1 MKKNVLLFLF
11 TILITLGFQS
21 CNDENDKVGNTAR
34 IQLKLVDAPGD
45 YEQVNIEII
54 DIGIPNKFVTIFI
67 KPLY

>member
-1 MKKNVLLFLF
+1 
-11 TILITLGFQS
+11 LGFQS

-54 DIGIPNKFVTIFI
+54 DIQSLTSESFSEIA
-67 KPLY
+67 